1 MSGGKRMTGKLKKT
15 LCALCALAL
24 LFGCTACSESGA
36 ALTYDTIPTS
46 SGGKDV
52 ERSAAEDDVFSLNSN
67 SKRSF
72 NPMIA
77 TNRSNQLI
85 CALVYENMVEIDND
99 FNIIKNLIIDWSSNE
114 DYTYWTFT
122 VDQGHTF
129 HDGTPVTAKDL
140 RYSLDRAVTAD
151 RFKGRFASYQGASY
165 DEYTLYVSLGIGDSQ
180 LPKLL
185 NIPVVQYGTYGDDYP
200 MGSGP
205 YMYSEDHTQLLAYE
219 GYIGYPIEV
228 TAEDDGGSDDALGVQ
243 VTHKEDITHPLD
255 VIYIK
260 EYTDAQS
267 ALDAF
272 ESSLIDVVINDPSSY
287 TNLGYASTNE
297 IHTYATTNMHYVV
310 VNEAGA
316 LGRYSNF
323 RYALNFAFDR
333 ENLVTLLHGNG
344 VASPV
349 AMYPTCDIYPT
360 ELANSLGY
368 DLATCLAVLDNAG
381 VKDYDEDGRLE
392 YMSGSPQK
400 VELNF
405 VVCSDS
411 SAKTGVVRRFAE
423 DMDSI
428 GITVN
433 VSEMSWDDYMTAIEE
448 GNYDL
453 YYGEIRLR
461 NDFDLTEL
469 MQVRS
474 KDNEKSNLN
483 YSNST
488 DISYEQYIKA
498 YLAATDMERAAAYQQ
513 LAELV
518 SLNAMLIP
526 IGFEKQQIICHR
538 GVVKGIDANFGNPL
552 YNFVNWEFV
561 ED

>member
-165 DEYTLYVSLGIGDSQ
+165 DEYTLYVSLGISDSQ

-205 YMYSEDHTQLLAYE
+205 YMYSEDHTRLLAYE

>member
-205 YMYSEDHTQLLAYE
+205 YMYSEDHTRLLAYE

-400 VELNF
+400 IELNF

>member
-1 MSGGKRMTGKLKKT
+1 MKKSIKKM
-15 LCALCALAL
+15 LCAACALAL
-24 LFGCTACSESGA
+24 LFGCAACGQSSS

-67 SKRSF
+67 SQRSF
-72 NPMIA
+72 NPLIA

-85 CALVYENMVEIDND
+85 CALVYENMLEVDND
-99 FNIIKNLIIDWSSNE
+99 FNIIKNLIIDWSAND

-129 HDGTPVTAKDL
+129 HDGTPVTARDL
-140 RYSLDRAVTAD
+140 RYSLDRAVTSD

-205 YMYSEDHTQLLAYE
+205 YMYNEDHTQLLAYE

-228 TAEDDGGSDDALGVQ
+228 TAEDGSDDDTIGVQ
-243 VTHKEDITHPLD
+243 VTHDENISHPLD

-272 ESSLIDVVINDPSSY
+272 ESSLIDVVINDPSSD

-297 IHTYATTNMHYVV
+297 IHTYSTTNMHYVV

-344 VASPV
+344 VASSV

-360 ELANSLGY
+360 DLANSLNY
-368 DLATCLAVLDNAG
+368 DLTTCLAVLDNAG
-381 VKDYDEDGRLE
+381 VRDYDDDGRLE

-433 VSEMSWDDYMTAIEE
+433 VSEMNWDDYMAAIEE

-469 MQVRS
+469 LQVRS
-474 KDNEKSNLN
+474 KDNESTNLN

-538 GVVKGIDANFGNPL
+538 GVVKGIDANLGNPL

-561 ED
+561 E

>member
-1 MSGGKRMTGKLKKT
+1 MKNIIKKT
-15 LCALCALAL
+15 LCAVCALAL
-24 LFGCTACSESGA
+24 LFGCTACGESGT

-52 ERSAAEDDVFSLNSN
+52 ERSSAEDDVFSLNSN
-67 SKRSF
+67 SQRSF

-85 CALVYENMVEIDND
+85 CALVYENMVELDND
-99 FNIIKNLIIDWSSNE
+99 FNVIKNLIIDWSSNE

-129 HDGTPVTAKDL
+129 HDGTPVTARDL

-165 DEYTLYVSLGIGDSQ
+165 DEYTLYVSLGIGNSQ

-205 YMYSEDHTQLLAYE
+205 YMYNEDHTQLLAYE
-219 GYIGYPIEV
+219 GYIGYPTEV
-228 TAEDDGGSDDALGVQ
+228 TAEDDGGDDSIGVQ
-243 VTHKEDITHPLD
+243 VTHDENIKHPLD

-287 TNLGYASTNE
+287 TNLGYASRNE

-310 VNEAGA
+310 VNEAGT

-344 VASPV
+344 VASSV

-360 ELANSLGY
+360 DLANTLNY
-368 DLATCLAVLDNAG
+368 DLTTCLAVLDNAG

-400 VELNF
+400 IELKF

-433 VSEMSWDDYMTAIEE
+433 VSELSWDDYMTAIEE
-448 GNYDL
+448 GDYDL

-469 MQVRS
+469 LQVRS
-474 KDNEKSNLN
+474 DDNESTNLN

-498 YLAATDMERAAAYQQ
+498 YLSATDMERAAAYQQ

-561 ED
+561 EE